1 MDKRQ
6 NVQRS
11 TLNVQRST
19 DQATPSASSARYD
32 LEERLLQYA
41 ARVIRLVNKLPRTRA
56 GNHVAKQLLK
66 SGTSPLPNHGEAQA
80 AESPQDF
87 IHKLRI
93 CLKELRESLRWLR
106 LIAAVPLLRKSDD
119 LEEVQS
125 LIKETNELIR
135 IFFSSVRT
143 TQRNRV
149 HPDLP
154 ANDRQR

>member
-1 MDKRQ
+1 MNKRQ

-11 TLNVQRST
+11 TSNAQRST
-19 DQATPSASSARYD
+19 NASTPSATPQFN

-41 ARVIRLVNKLPRTRA
+41 ARIIRLVNKLPRTRA

-93 CLKELRESLRWLR
+93 CLKELRESQRWLR
-106 LIAAVPLLRKSDD
+106 LIATVPLLRKPDD
-119 LEEVQS
+119 IEEVQS
-125 LIKETNELIR
+125 LVRETNELIR

-143 TQRNRV
+143 TQRNRL

>member
-1 MDKRQ
+1 MNKRQ

-11 TLNVQRST
+11 TSNAQRST
-19 DQATPSASSARYD
+19 NASTPSATPQFN

-41 ARVIRLVNKLPRTRA
+41 ARIIRLVNKLPRTRA

-106 LIAAVPLLRKSDD
+106 LIATVPLLRKPDD

-125 LIKETNELIR
+125 LVRETNELIR

-143 TQRNRV
+143 TQRNRL